1 MRRTVCVLAMLVA
14 LGLAAFGQA
23 PAAASGWAG
32 RWDGQLDL
40 AQGQMPFS
48 VRIVDAGA
56 LLDLPGAQLY
66 GYPSAGA
73 RLSADSLELSF
84 AFGGGMMVLSGALVS
99 GSVDGSFRQ
108 GDGPDAP
115 GGAFSMA
122 RSPAQPDPATARAIT
137 APDGARLEGTLLE
150 PATGAT
156 APARPPLVILHAGLG
171 AADRDGNNYN
181 VPGRNDALRLLAEE
195 LRARGV
201 ATYRYDKRGSG
212 VSSWLVKREQDLS
225 IEAWIHDM
233 AAAAKELSSSGR
245 YSGVWLLGLNDGA
258 VVAVAAANECVA
270 DGTQVA
276 GTIVA
281 CASADGT
288 LDAFRKAVRQ
298 APDDQRAAGEAIID
312 ALLAGHQV
320 ETPSGYYAAAF
331 RPSFQPYL
339 IEAFR
344 RDIETELARWNGPC
358 LLVQGD
364 MDMQATLADF
374 IALGAARPGATSIIV
389 PRMNHVLKD
398 VSQDVEENR
407 AAFSDPSY
415 RVSSAL
421 VDAIAE
427 FVTPLP

>member
-1 MRRTVCVLAMLVA
+1 MATIGA
-14 LGLAAFGQA
+14 AAFGQA
-23 PAAASGWAG
+23 PTAASGWEG
-32 RWDGQLDL
+32 RWEGQLDL
-40 AQGQMPFS
+40 AEGQMPFS

-56 LLDLPGAQLY
+56 LIDLPGAQLY
-66 GYPSAGA
+66 GYPSAAA
-73 RLSADSLELSF
+73 RLSADSVELSF
-84 AFGGGMMVLSGALVS
+84 AFGGGMMLLSGSLVS
-99 GSVDGSFRQ
+99 GRVDGAFRQ

-115 GGAFSMA
+115 GGTFSMV
-122 RSPAQPDPATARAIT
+122 RSETQPDQATARAMT
-137 APDGARLEGTLLE
+137 APDGARLAGTLLE
-150 PATGAT
+150 PAGGVPSAT
-156 APARPPLVILHAGLG
+156 RPPLVILHAGLG

-181 VPGRNDALRLLAEE
+181 VPGKNDALRLLAEE
-195 LRARGV
+195 LLARGV

-212 VSSWLVKREQDLS
+212 ASSWLVKREQDLS
-225 IEAWIHDM
+225 LEAWIDDM

-245 YSGVWLLGLNDGA
+245 YSGVWFLGLNDGA

-270 DGTQVA
+270 AGTKVA

-288 LDAFRKAVRQ
+288 LDAFRKAVQR

-398 VSQDVEENR
+398 VSQDVEENH

-415 RVSSAL
+415 RVSSVL
-421 VDAIAE
+421 VDAIAG
-427 FVTPLP
+427 FVAVSP